1 MITLDNFEE
10 RYDFSCWVVKYGRI
24 SINGKTYQKDSLKNN
39 AGMTVPLFW
48 NHNHREPFMCLG
60 YAHLENREDGIFAY
74 CTLDDTAIKESV
86 IQLIQNRGLV
96 SLSPFITHVKTD
108 EKSIL
113 HGLIREVSLVPA
125 RVDPDESYYPVMR
138 IEAVDVNA

>member
-24 SINGKTYQKDSLKNN
+24 SINGKAYQKDSLKNN

-48 NHNHREPFMCLG
+48 NHNHSEPYMCLG
-60 YAHLENREDGIFAY
+60 YALLEHREDGVFAY
-74 CTLDDTAIKESV
+74 CTLNDTAIKESV
-86 IQLIQNRGLV
+86 IQLIWNRGSV
-96 SLSPFITHVKTD
+96 SLSPFITQVKTD

-113 HGLIREVSLVPA
+113 YGIIREVSLVAA
-125 RVDPDESYYPVMR
+125 RVDPDESYYPVIR